1 MMKTNTRSQW
11 KIFTPM
17 AVAVCLMTACSD
29 GDDGKEG
36 PPGIVSISIEQAD
49 TLKATIENVVIDAQ
63 THVQVDFFLS
73 NANGIAVT
81 GLENLKELDT
91 LGVGIAKLA
100 PPQEHYQITQAAAN
114 AMATTGTEVTN
125 SAASATDAALQ
136 WTSYINNQVEP
147 ATNAQANAQT
157 QWQAGIES
165 NCKTACLTSLGAGQ
179 YRYTLSKPLTGYS
192 QFTGI
197 DTQYSPELTHRI
209 YLELKPFANSPIDTQ
224 LINSVYDFV
233 PATGQTVAAD
243 MGRKV
248 IAPEQACFRCHNPD
262 LANTDTRLLMHGNK
276 RFAFE
281 GCVVCHTTYS
291 GDPETGNSLDMATLT
306 HQIHQAKYQIVG
318 YKGQLY
324 DYANVTFPGD
334 MAQCQQCHIPGATAQ
349 SGNSNIPSK
358 TACLDCH
365 KAQIPADWNGTVAG
379 LFHNREIFATPWA
392 LGCSG
397 CHPDSTNPEGVGL
410 FHNAAV
416 KTATKLVSDYQVKLL
431 SSQLSVEAKTLA
443 VTLQVQQMEQLPA
456 SQPMIKSFWLI
467 ATGETNSA
475 NMPIN
480 NGQRK
485 VWDLL
490 ANRSDVALKITAP
503 NQLTV
508 TISNLSAAD
517 FGDLSQSKLYSKLVL
532 CADKNTGFAVNC
544 NIANQEVSLSAIN
557 SLSLQGQAVTAKAKV
572 DEQACRQCHDQG
584 LEDRVLSAHQM
595 KGIFE
600 PNSSC
605 GTCHAP
611 QTATALTDGQCQSCH
626 SNDAIMYLNANVMH
640 TPGASQIKPYRTIN
654 NTLSYREMVHSLHA
668 GTRTV
673 VGFDNPRPELTY
685 PNAKN
690 NCSVCHSAGQ
700 LSLEGLSAQQSLLVA
715 TPDAANIGQIAE
727 YSPTLATC
735 TACHTLIDSLVVHA
749 RSFGGVYQ
757 SDASGGRIY
766 QSGQESCATCH
777 AEGRSSGVDKVH
789 K

>member
-1 MMKTNTRSQW
+1 MMNTNTRSQW
-11 KIFTPM
+11 KIFTPI

-29 GDDGKEG
+29 GEEGKEG

-49 TLKATIENVVIDAQ
+49 TLKATIEKVAIDAQ
-63 THVQVDFFLS
+63 TQVQVDFFLS

-91 LGVGIAKLA
+91 LGLGIAKLA
-100 PPQEHYQITQAAAN
+100 PPQAHYHIPQATADAAAQ
-114 AMATTGTEVTN
+114 N
-125 SAASATDAALQ
+125 SAVTTSETASTTDAALQ

-147 ATNAQANAQT
+147 ATNAQSNAVT
-157 QWQAGIES
+157 QFQAGIES
-165 NCKTACLTSLGAGQ
+165 SCKAACLTSLGAGL
-179 YRYTLSKPLTGYS
+179 YRYTFSKTLAAYP
-192 QFTGI
+192 QFAGL
-197 DTQYSPELTHRI
+197 DTQYTPELTHRI
-209 YLELKPFANSPIDTQ
+209 YLELKPLANSPIDTQ

-248 IAPEQACFRCHNPD
+248 IAPEQACFRCHNAD
-262 LANTDTRLLMHGNK
+262 LANADTRLLMHGSK

-318 YKGQLY
+318 HKGQLY
-324 DYANVTFPGD
+324 DFSNVTFPGD
-334 MAQCQQCHIPGATAQ
+334 MTQCQQCHIADAAAQ
-349 SGNSNIPSK
+349 SSNYNIPSK

-379 LFHNREIFATPWA
+379 LFHNREIFAKPWA
-392 LGCSG
+392 LSCSG
-397 CHPDSTNPEGVGL
+397 CHPDSNNPQGVGL

-416 KTATKLVSDYQVKLL
+416 NTAAKLASDYQVKLL
-431 SSQLSVEAKTLA
+431 NSQLSVEAQTLV
-443 VTLQVQQMEQLPA
+443 VTLQVQQLDQLPA
-456 SQPMIKSFWLI
+456 TQAMIKSFWLI
-467 ATGETNSA
+467 AAGETNHA
-475 NMPIN
+475 NMPVN

-490 ANRSDVALKITAP
+490 ANSSDVALNITSP

-508 TISNLSAAD
+508 TISNLSITD

-532 CADKNTGFAVNC
+532 CADKNTGFAVDC
-544 NIANQEVSLSAIN
+544 NIANHNVNLSALN
-557 SLSLQGQAVTAKAKV
+557 TLTLQGQTVTAKAKV
-572 DEQACRQCHDQG
+572 DEKACRQCHDQG

-595 KGIFE
+595 RGIFE
-600 PNSSC
+600 PTSSC

-626 SNDAIMYLNANVMH
+626 SNDAIMYLNAGIMH
-640 TPGASQIKPYRTIN
+640 TPGADQIKPYRTIN
-654 NTLSYREMVHSLHA
+654 NTLSYRELVHSLHA

-673 VGFDNPRPELTY
+673 VGFGNPRPELTY

-700 LSLEGLSAQQSLLVA
+700 LDLAGLSAEQSLLVA
-715 TPDAANIGQIAE
+715 APDAVNNGQIAE

-735 TACHTLIDSLVVHA
+735 AACHTQTDSLVVHA
-749 RSFGGVYQ
+749 RGFGGVYQ

-766 QSGQESCATCH
+766 QAGQESCAICH

-789 K
+789 Q

>member
-1 MMKTNTRSQW
+1 MMKMNNRSQW
-11 KIFTPM
+11 KVFTPI
-17 AVAVCLMTACSD
+17 AIAVCLMTACSE

-36 PPGIVSISIEQAD
+36 PPGTISISIEKAD
-49 TLKATIENVVIDAQ
+49 TLQATIDKVTIDAQ
-63 THVQVDFFLS
+63 TQVQVDFFLS

-81 GLENLKELDT
+81 GLESLKELDT
-91 LGVGIAKLA
+91 LSLGIAKLA
-100 PPQEHYQITQAAAN
+100 PPQDHYKATQTTVGL
-114 AMATTGTEVTN
+114 ATESLSVTGT
-125 SAASATDAALQ
+125 TDAALQ

-147 ATNAQANAQT
+147 AINAQANAKT
-157 QWQAGIES
+157 QFQAGIES
-165 NCKTACLTSLGAGQ
+165 NCKTTCLISLGEGL
-179 YRYTLSKPLTGYS
+179 YRYTFSKPLTGYS
-192 QFTGI
+192 QFAGL
-197 DTQYSPELTHRI
+197 DTQYTPELTHRI
-209 YLELKPFANSPIDTQ
+209 YLELKPLATSLANTQ

-243 MGRKV
+243 MGRNV
-248 IAPEQACFRCHNPD
+248 IAPEQACFRCHSDN
-262 LANTDTRLLMHGNK
+262 LANTDTRLLMHGGK
-276 RFAFE
+276 RFAYE

-306 HQIHQAKYQIVG
+306 HQIHQAKYQVVG

-324 DYANVTFPGD
+324 DYSNVTFPGD
-334 MAQCQQCHIPGATAQ
+334 MSQCQQCHIPGAAAQ
-349 SGNSNIPSK
+349 SGNYNIPSK

-365 KAQIPADWNGTVAG
+365 KAQIPANWNGTVAG
-379 LFHNREIFATPWA
+379 LFHDREIFANAWSMS
-392 LGCSG
+392 CSG
-397 CHPDSTNPEGVGL
+397 CHPDSNNPQGVGL

-416 KTATKLVSDYQVKLL
+416 TTASKLASDYQVKLL
-431 SSQLSVEAKTLA
+431 NSQLSVETQTLE
-443 VTLQVQQMEQLPA
+443 VTLQVLQLDQLPA
-456 SQPMIKSFWLI
+456 TQAMIKSFWLI
-467 ATGETNSA
+467 ATGENHRTD
-475 NMPIN
+475 MPVN

-490 ANRSDVALKITAP
+490 ATTADVALKITGP
-503 NQLTV
+503 NQITV
-508 TISNLSAAD
+508 TITNLSTAD
-517 FGDLSQSKLYSKLVL
+517 FGDLSQSQLYSKLVL
-532 CADKNTGFAVNC
+532 CADKNTGFTVNC
-544 NIANQEVSLSAIN
+544 NVANQDVSLSAVN
-557 SLSLQGQAVTAKAKV
+557 TLTLQGQAVTAKTKV
-572 DEQACRQCHDQG
+572 NESACRQCHDQG

-611 QTATALTDGQCQSCH
+611 QTSTALTDRQCQSCH
-626 SNDAIMYLNANVMH
+626 TNDAVMYLNANVMH
-640 TPGASQIKPYRTIN
+640 ASGASQIKPYRTIN

-673 VGFDNPRPELTY
+673 VGFGNPRPELTY

-690 NCSVCHSAGQ
+690 NCSTCHSAGQ
-700 LSLEGLSAQQSLLVA
+700 LDLAELSTQQSLLVA
-715 TPDAANIGQIAE
+715 APGATNIGQVAE

-735 TACHTLIDSLVVHA
+735 TACHAQLDSLVVHA

-789 K
+789 Q